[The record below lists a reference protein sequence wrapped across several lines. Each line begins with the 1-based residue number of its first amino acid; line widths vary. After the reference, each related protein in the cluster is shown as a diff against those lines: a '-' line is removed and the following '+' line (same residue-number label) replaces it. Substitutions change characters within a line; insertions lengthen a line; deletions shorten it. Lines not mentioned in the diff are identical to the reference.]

1 MRDRVTDSGILPCVT
16 GKRSIKNA
24 RKPRVGIVGAGNLA
38 GALALALRGTGYR
51 IDQIIT
57 RDRPASLRRAR
68 QLAGQVGASAV
79 IRGKA
84 NIRADL
90 VWFCVP
96 DGSIAG
102 AAEVLKEAANWTD
115 KVALHSSGALS
126 SDVLAELRR
135 RGAAVASVH
144 PFMTF
149 VRGSRPALLGV
160 PFAIEG
166 DTAAVRIARQV
177 VKSLG
182 GHAHSIRKQDKAAYH
197 AWGTFASPL
206 LTALLV
212 TSEQIAAAAGAPGKV
227 ARRRMLPIIE
237 QTLANYAA
245 FGGAGAFSGPIIRGD
260 VDTIKQHLR
269 ILRNM
274 PIASEVYVGLARA
287 ALAYLPGKNKGAL
300 EKSLKSLR
308 RGKIG
313 S

>member
-1 MRDRVTDSGILPCVT
+1 MTDSGILPSVT
-16 GKRSIKNA
+16 GERSIKNA
-24 RKPRVGIVGAGNLA
+24 KKPRVAIVGAGNLA
-38 GALALALRGTGYR
+38 GALALALRGAGYK
-51 IDQIIT
+51 IEQIIS

-68 QLAGQVGASAV
+68 QLAGQAGASAV
-79 IRGKA
+79 ITGKA
-84 NIRADL
+84 NIRANL

-96 DGSIAG
+96 DGSIAS
-102 AAEVLKEAANWTD
+102 AAEALKEAANWTG
-115 KVALHSSGALS
+115 KAALHSSGALS
-126 SDVLAELRR
+126 SDVLAVLRR

-160 PFAIEG
+160 PFAVEG
-166 DTAAVRIARQV
+166 DAAAVRIAQQI

-182 GHAHSIRKQDKAAYH
+182 GHAHSIRKQNKAAYH

-206 LTALLV
+206 LTSLLV
-212 TSEQIAAAAGAPGKV
+212 TSEQIAAAAGAPGKT
-227 ARRRMLPIIE
+227 ARRRMLPIVG

-260 VDTIKQHLR
+260 GDTIKKHLR

-274 PIASEVYVGLARA
+274 PIAREVYVGLARA
-287 ALAYLPGKNKGAL
+287 ALAYLPGKNKSAL
-300 EKSLKSLR
+300 ENSLKSSR
-308 RGKIG
+308 RGKSG